1 MFTIVLAVLAS
12 ACLIMYFVRRSSRL
26 NADDEV

>member
-12 ACLIMYFVRRSSRL
+12 ACLIMYFIRRSARL
-26 NADDEV
+26 NADDEA